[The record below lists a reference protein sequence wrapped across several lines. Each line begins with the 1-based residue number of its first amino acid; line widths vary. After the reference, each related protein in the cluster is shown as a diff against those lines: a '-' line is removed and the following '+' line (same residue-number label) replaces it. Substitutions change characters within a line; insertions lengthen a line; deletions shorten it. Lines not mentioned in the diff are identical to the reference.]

1 MTTKKTTACLVSTG
15 EEVLRGEIFDAN
27 NHFLATTLGERGF
40 AVQLMMTAGDRREDL
55 AFVMRTALDRADC
68 LFISGGLGP
77 TDDDLTTEVAAEVAG
92 VGTFFHEPSW
102 QAIVALFQK
111 YNLETTANN
120 RKQAMFPVGAT
131 VLPNLNGTAPGFSL
145 SFERNGLRK
154 TIVALP
160 GPPRELQPMLIAHLD
175 QIAPL
180 QGAPEENLFI
190 RFLGAGESHLSE
202 LLEPWSKVWG
212 PVSFRQ
218 DFPEIEVKLYQ
229 PAADK
234 ARALCAFAAEH
245 MGAFLVDF
253 SGESTVELFARFMR
267 ECGATLALAES
278 CTGGLAAKIVT
289 DVPGS
294 SAYFVGGV
302 VSYANAVKEELLG
315 VSAADLATHGAV
327 SEPVARQMA
336 SGARARFRADLALS
350 FTGVAGPDGGSDEKP
365 VGTVWMAKADASGCQ
380 AQRLNLPQG
389 RERVRQAAVSHG
401 LRWLMDD
408 WLAVRRRNRLALNG
422 G

>member
-1 MTTKKTTACLVSTG
+1 MTATKATACLVSTG

-27 NHFLATTLGERGF
+27 NHFLATVLGERGF

-55 AFVMRTALDRADC
+55 AFVMRTALERADH

-111 YNLETTANN
+111 YHLEVTANN
-120 RKQAMFPVGAT
+120 RKQAMIPTGAT
-131 VLPNLNGTAPGFSL
+131 VLPNPNGTAPGFSC
-145 SFERNGLRK
+145 SFTRNGVRK

-175 QIAPL
+175 DIAPL
-180 QGAPEENLFI
+180 QGPQVENLFI

-202 LLEPWSKVWG
+202 LLEPWSKIWG

-229 PAADK
+229 PPADK
-234 ARALCAFAAEH
+234 AQALCAFAAKH
-245 MGAFLVDF
+245 MSDYLVDF
-253 SGESTVELFARFMR
+253 CRESTVELFARFMR
-267 ECGATLALAES
+267 ERGATLALAES
-278 CTGGLAAKIVT
+278 CTGGLAAKVIT
-289 DVPGS
+289 DAPGS
-294 SAYFVGGV
+294 SAYFVGGL

-315 VSAADLATHGAV
+315 VAANDLATHGAV
-327 SEPVARQMA
+327 SEVVARQMA
-336 SGARARFRADLALS
+336 TGARSRFKADISLS
-350 FTGVAGPDGGSDEKP
+350 FTGIAGPDGGSEEKP
-365 VGTVWMAKADASGCQ
+365 VGTVWMAKADASGCH
-380 AQRLNLPQG
+380 AQRLNLLQG

-401 LRWLMDD
+401 LRWLMED
-408 WLAVRRRNRLALNG
+408 WLAERRRRRLTATG
-422 G
+422 E